1 MEFVKMHGTGNDY
14 VYVDGWKHDLEE
26 GIEQLAIDVSHRHF
40 GIGADGLIIVR
51 KPEMPGHSGRMEMY
65 NLDGS
70 RGKMCGNGLRCVAK
84 FLFDR
89 GRTHT
94 MTEFNLETDAG
105 TRRAKVTVGA
115 DGKAERVRLSMG
127 QPILEPSRIPA
138 AFEGERAVEV
148 PLEVDGTVYKGT
160 AVGMGNPHF
169 VIFVDDVDNFPVEAV
184 GRKIEHHA
192 MFPERVNVEFVQV
205 LGENHLRQRTWERG
219 SGETWAC
226 GTGASA
232 VSVAAKLTGRA
243 KVEAPVEIDLLGG
256 RLTLEWDGAQ
266 GEVFM
271 TGDAVEVFTGT
282 WPQNLG

>member
-1 MEFVKMHGTGNDY
+1 MDFVKMHGTGNDY
-14 VYVDGWKHDLEE
+14 VYVDGWHHEIQDPAA
-26 GIEQLAIDVSHRHF
+26 LAIEVSHRHF
-40 GIGADGLIIVR
+40 GIGGDGLIIVQ

-105 TRRAKVTVGA
+105 TRRAKVDVGP

-127 QPILEPSRIPA
+127 APILEPALIPA
-138 AFEGERAVEV
+138 RFPGERAVEV
-148 PLEVDGTVYKGT
+148 KLSVDGTEYVGT
-160 AVGMGNPHF
+160 SVGMGNPHF
-169 VIFVDDVDNFPVEAV
+169 VIFVDDVDGFPVEAV
-184 GRKIEHHA
+184 GKKIEHHE

-205 LGENHLRQRTWERG
+205 LAPNHLRQRTWERG

-232 VSVAAKLTGRA
+232 VSVASLLTGRSQYG
-243 KVEAPVEIDLLGG
+243 APVEIDLLGG
-256 RLTLEWDGAQ
+256 RLTLEWDGK

-271 TGDAVEVFTGT
+271 TGGATEVFTGT
-282 WPQNLG
+282 WPHAV